1 MAGCV
6 LNSFSAV
13 AEKLPVCAM
22 VTRVRNCCMSRW
34 RTDRIPC
41 LDLLIILMVQENLS
55 LVDAAPAT

>member
-1 MAGCV
+1 
-6 LNSFSAV
+6 
-13 AEKLPVCAM
+13 M